1 MLPKNIWPEYMA
13 QTAKYNEH
21 QSQKRVHKL
30 FPLKLILTWSKKQ
43 GCVMKLQNKCDSK
56 WKVANPWICQILTL
70 LSQYRYFRKRVK
82 LLLQEPK
89 TTPEHFARPSLPI
102 YSPIVFF
109 SCLIF
114 SIDCPCTLS
123 SGYLLFLHR
132 PVSPHTCPDY
142 QFRRRLFCFLNVNNS
157 AGD

>member
-1 MLPKNIWPEYMA
+1 MLPKNIWPEFMA

-30 FPLKLILTWSKKQ
+30 FPSKLILTWRKKR

-102 YSPIVFF
+102 YSPIVFSLVWF
-109 SCLIF
+109 SLLIVRALYRLDIYCS
-114 SIDCPCTLS
+114 SIDLS
-123 SGYLLFLHR
+123 AHTPALTINSEEGCF
-132 PVSPHTCPDY
+132 VSWM
-142 QFRRRLFCFLNVNNS
+142 
-157 AGD
+157 